1 MKIDAFKWLLN
12 KNRGLGIKMYIF
24 KKLKSTLHLK
34 QFAMILWY
42 ITNFL
47 FGEHDWQENMHNTLL
62 RKQAFLAC

>member
-1 MKIDAFKWLLN
+1 
-12 KNRGLGIKMYIF
+12 MYIF